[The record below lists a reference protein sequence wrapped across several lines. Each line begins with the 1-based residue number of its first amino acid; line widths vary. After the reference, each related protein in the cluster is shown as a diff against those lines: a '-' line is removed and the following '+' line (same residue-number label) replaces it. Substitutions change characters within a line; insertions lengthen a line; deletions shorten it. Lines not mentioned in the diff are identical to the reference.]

1 MNSTAEKEVK
11 ALREA
16 IHCLYIAVDES
27 IANDVRRKAEAVIS
41 AYESVAATLE
51 KVNEPIWDARNSV
64 E

>member
-1 MNSTAEKEVK
+1 MKGAEKEVK

-16 IHCLYIAVDES
+16 IQCLFLEVDES
-27 IANDVRRKAEAVIS
+27 IANDVRSKAEAVIS
-41 AYESVAATLE
+41 ALEYAVATLA